1 MDDEQGTGP
10 AAMDPPVTVPGG
22 IAGTGVAT
30 HLRDHL
36 DHEMRTVRDDVLRMG
51 SMVVAAIHEAVEA
64 LVAGDRVR
72 ATAVIVDDQQIN
84 DMQARIL
91 VQVASTIA
99 TQAPVARDLRYLLA
113 LDRVTYELERMGD
126 HAASV
131 AKQAQRIAD
140 DVPPA
145 ANRLRDIGLVAA
157 ELVSD
162 VLRALIDVD
171 EAAARAVAARDD
183 DVDHRY
189 KVAFDQTMTWLRA
202 EPNRLADGISL
213 LFAAHDL
220 ERIGDRATNIAED
233 VVFLTSGRIEDL
245 NP

>member
-1 MDDEQGTGP
+1 MDNERTKEPEAGDQ
-10 AAMDPPVTVPGG
+10 PVTVPGG

-36 DHEMRTVRDDVLRMG
+36 DHEMRMVRDDVLRMG

-162 VLRALIDVD
+162 VLRARIDVD

-189 KVAFDQTMTWLRA
+189 KAAFDQTMTWLRA

>member
-1 MDDEQGTGP
+1 VDNERTKEPEAGDQ
-10 AAMDPPVTVPGG
+10 PVTVPGG

-36 DHEMRTVRDDVLRMG
+36 DHEMRMVRDDVLRMG

-162 VLRALIDVD
+162 VLRARIDVD
-171 EAAARAVAARDD
+171 D
-183 DVDHRY
+183 
-189 KVAFDQTMTWLRA
+189 
-202 EPNRLADGISL
+202 PGP
-213 LFAAHDL
+213 
-220 ERIGDRATNIAED
+220 GDR
-233 VVFLTSGRIEDL
+233 R
-245 NP
+245 